1 MDLNIPN
8 LDAVKIF
15 NNIDKLTDF
24 SKKINPSLK
33 KQFTQK
39 IVRNFLKQRGVKMND
54 AYYKKMLKAVQNIMQ
69 SDIQMGGGH
78 HYADSALVNFNLNI
92 ERGLRRN
99 LMRVILSLAWYIVC
113 FTSLI
118 LGINELLALTDYE
131 LLSANDRFTIQN
143 DTTGELVVYDSN
155 NQGAVVPL
163 SELSTSNDNVAVIP
177 SPQDIRE
184 ALTIGQFLTLRPEV
198 GQILLRRANSVIT
211 DVVQRRMNDLYDNV
225 RRNSVETYNRA
236 RDVVNPVVLFNED
249 PVTWF
254 SVGVGGLMNYLRYE
268 TNEEIVRL
276 TQEMEDVYID
286 ISREL
291 DTFRINLMRN
301 TNTEVRFIVRRIEIA
316 INLIRFGGG
325 ALLSSLIL
333 YLRRI
338 RNRRTT
344 TLSLS
349 NGGPSFEEMNGG
361 KKRRRKTKKTK
372 RKKRKTKRR
381 KNKKRTK
388 KSKKKY

>member
-1 MDLNIPN
+1 
-8 LDAVKIF
+8 
-15 NNIDKLTDF
+15 
-24 SKKINPSLK
+24 
-33 KQFTQK
+33 
-39 IVRNFLKQRGVKMND
+39 
-54 AYYKKMLKAVQNIMQ
+54 ML

-78 HYADSALVNFNLNI
+78 HYTDGTLVNFNLNI

-155 NQGAVVPL
+155 NQGALVPL
-163 SELSTSNDNVAVIP
+163 SELSTSNDNVVVIP

-286 ISREL
+286 VSREL

-325 ALLSSLIL
+325 ALLSTLIL

-381 KNKKRTK
+381 KNKKRSK

>member
-1 MDLNIPN
+1 
-8 LDAVKIF
+8 
-15 NNIDKLTDF
+15 
-24 SKKINPSLK
+24 
-33 KQFTQK
+33 
-39 IVRNFLKQRGVKMND
+39 MND

-381 KNKKRTK
+381 K
-388 KSKKKY
+388 

>member
-388 KSKKKY
+388 KI

>member
-155 NQGAVVPL
+155 NKGAVVPL

-177 SPQDIRE
+177 SPQNIRE

-211 DVVQRRMNDLYDNV
+211 DVVQ
-225 RRNSVETYNRA
+225 
-236 RDVVNPVVLFNED
+236 
-249 PVTWF
+249 
-254 SVGVGGLMNYLRYE
+254 
-268 TNEEIVRL
+268 
-276 TQEMEDVYID
+276 
-286 ISREL
+286 
-291 DTFRINLMRN
+291 
-301 TNTEVRFIVRRIEIA
+301 
-316 INLIRFGGG
+316 
-325 ALLSSLIL
+325 
-333 YLRRI
+333 
-338 RNRRTT
+338 
-344 TLSLS
+344 
-349 NGGPSFEEMNGG
+349 
-361 KKRRRKTKKTK
+361 
-372 RKKRKTKRR
+372 
-381 KNKKRTK
+381 
-388 KSKKKY
+388 

>member
-1 MDLNIPN
+1 
-8 LDAVKIF
+8 
-15 NNIDKLTDF
+15 
-24 SKKINPSLK
+24 
-33 KQFTQK
+33 
-39 IVRNFLKQRGVKMND
+39 
-54 AYYKKMLKAVQNIMQ
+54 
-69 SDIQMGGGH
+69 
-78 HYADSALVNFNLNI
+78 
-92 ERGLRRN
+92 
-99 LMRVILSLAWYIVC
+99 
-113 FTSLI
+113 
-118 LGINELLALTDYE
+118 
-131 LLSANDRFTIQN
+131 
-143 DTTGELVVYDSN
+143 
-155 NQGAVVPL
+155 
-163 SELSTSNDNVAVIP
+163 
-177 SPQDIRE
+177 
-184 ALTIGQFLTLRPEV
+184 
-198 GQILLRRANSVIT
+198 
-211 DVVQRRMNDLYDNV
+211 MNDLYDNV

-361 KKRRRKTKKTK
+361 KKEEEKLRKLKEKNVKPKEEKIKNELKNLKKNIK
-372 RKKRKTKRR
+372 LKF
-381 KNKKRTK
+381 
-388 KSKKKY
+388 YYI